1 MHEIDLKDY
10 RAKPPRS
17 GRRLNRSAKRFL
29 GWTQDDYQGTP
40 EDGSARLSS
49 GADVVRVLRGG
60 SWATTARAA
69 YRYAYPPTP
78 AMTTSVFAVPELGRE
93 RGQRAS
99 RSESPAG

>member
-29 GWTQDDYQGTP
+29 GWIQDDYQGTP

-49 GADVVRVLRGG
+49 GADVVRVLRGVPLRVPPD
-60 SWATTARAA
+60 T
-69 YRYAYPPTP
+69 RYDHIGFRCTR
-78 AMTTSVFAVPELGRE
+78 T
-93 RGQRAS
+93 
-99 RSESPAG
+99 RS

>member
-69 YRYAYPPTP
+69 YRHN
-78 AMTTSVFAVPELGRE
+78 G
-93 RGQRAS
+93 
-99 RSESPAG
+99 

>member
-29 GWTQDDYQGTP
+29 GWIQDDYQGTP

-49 GADVVRVLRGG
+49 GTDVVRVLRGG
-60 SWATTARAA
+60 SWRHYRARGVPLRVPPDT
-69 YRYAYPPTP
+69 RYDHISFRCTR
-78 AMTTSVFAVPELGRE
+78 T
-93 RGQRAS
+93 
-99 RSESPAG
+99 RS